1 MGPARA
7 SSTAGTNQPKGKAM
21 LRRLTSGARRAVRA
35 ALVTTLALG
44 SLHAAASAEDLIDV
58 RVIDSPQLPWA
69 NGFELI
75 DVADVKGFFK
85 EAGVNLV
92 RVPLPPDQYTSAIDA
107 RLTDVAPYADYV
119 YFINVRDKG
128 LKVKEIVA
136 SSLLIAP
143 DIGGDGLFVPANSPI
158 TKPEDLKGKTV
169 GMTNLSWSSAWFT
182 LDFLGKKGLSKED
195 VTYIAVPPP
204 QQEQSLIADEI
215 NALYAF
221 GPLDAQ
227 LKKKGGYRQ
236 LFKLSDLSGR
246 SIVRGG
252 TMAREDWIAEN
263 PEAVRRYVTAIAKAA
278 DWANKNG
285 AEVIKIGVERGRL
298 DPELAAWVYTNDGKG
313 DFSVLKWSEHGLQ
326 NKEDLTFWLELAER
340 QGLVP
345 KGKHKVED
353 LYTDE
358 FNPYANKTN

>member
-1 MGPARA
+1 MF
-7 SSTAGTNQPKGKAM
+7 
-21 LRRLTSGARRAVRA
+21 RRLTSGARFAMRTALLA
-35 ALVTTLALG
+35 AFAATALH
-44 SLHAAASAEDLIDV
+44 STASAEDLLDV

-75 DVADVKGFFK
+75 DVADAKGFFK

-107 RLTDVAPYADYV
+107 KLTDVAPYADYV

-143 DIGGDGLFVPANSPI
+143 DIGGDGLFVPEKSPI
-158 TKPEDLKGKTV
+158 TKPEDLKGKTI

-182 LDFLGKKGLSKED
+182 LDFLGKKGITKDD
-195 VTYIAVPPP
+195 VTYLAVPPP
-204 QQEQSLIADEI
+204 QQEQSLLSDELQ
-215 NALYAF
+215 ALYAF

-246 SIVRGG
+246 PIIRGG
-252 TMAREDWIAEN
+252 TMAREDWLEQN
-263 PEAVRRYVTAIAKAA
+263 PEAARRYVAAIAKAA
-278 DWANKNG
+278 DWANENG

-298 DPELAAWVYTNDGKG
+298 DPDLAPWVYTNDGKG
-313 DFSVLKWSEHGLQ
+313 DYSVLKWSQHGLQ
-326 NKEDLTFWLELAER
+326 NKEDLAFWLDLAER
-340 QGLVP
+340 QDIVP

-353 LYTDE
+353 LYTDA
-358 FNPYANKTN
+358 FNPYADKTN

>member
-1 MGPARA
+1 
-7 SSTAGTNQPKGKAM
+7 M
-21 LRRLTSGARRAVRA
+21 LNRLTHGASRAVRA
-35 ALVTTLALG
+35 ALLSTLSLGGISGAAL
-44 SLHAAASAEDLIDV
+44 AQDLIDV
-58 RVIDSPQLPWA
+58 RVIDSPQQPWA
-69 NGFELI
+69 NGYELI

-92 RVPLPPDQYTSAIDA
+92 RVALPPDQYTSAIDA
-107 RLTDVAPYADYV
+107 RLTDVAPYADYA

-136 SSLLIAP
+136 SSLLIDP
-143 DIGGDGLFVPANSPI
+143 KIGGDGLFVPEKSPI
-158 TKPEDLKGKTV
+158 TKAEDLKGKTV

-182 LDFLGKKGLSKED
+182 LDFLGKKGVGKND

-204 QQEQSLIADEI
+204 QQEQSLLADELQ
-215 NALYAF
+215 ALYAF

-246 SIVRGG
+246 TIIRGG
-252 TMAREDWIAEN
+252 TMAREDWIKEN

-278 DWANKNG
+278 DWANQHG
-285 AEVIKIGVERGRL
+285 DEVVKIGIERGKL
-298 DPELAAWVYTNDGKG
+298 DPQLAPWVYTNDGKG
-313 DFSVLKWSEHGLQ
+313 DYSVLKWSEHGLQ
-326 NKEDLTFWLELAER
+326 NKEDVAFWLDLVER
-340 QGLVP
+340 QGIVP

-358 FNPYANKTN
+358 FNPYAVKTN

>member
-1 MGPARA
+1 MF
-7 SSTAGTNQPKGKAM
+7 S
-21 LRRLTSGARRAVRA
+21 RLTHGAGRAVRA
-35 ALVTTLALG
+35 TLLSTFCLG
-44 SLHAAASAEDLIDV
+44 TLSGLAAAQDLLDV

-69 NGFELI
+69 NGWELI
-75 DVADVKGFFK
+75 DVADAKGFFK
-85 EAGVNLV
+85 DEGINLV

-107 RLTDVAPYADYV
+107 KLTDVAAYADYA

-136 SSLLIAP
+136 SSLLIDPKIA
-143 DIGGDGLFVPANSPI
+143 GDGLFVPKKSPI
-158 TKPEDLKGKTV
+158 KSPADLKGKIV
-169 GMTNLSWSSAWFT
+169 GMTNLSWSSSWFT
-182 LDFLGKKGLSKED
+182 LDFLGQKGLSKQD

-204 QQEQSLIADEI
+204 QQEQSLLADEI

-236 LFKLSDLSGR
+236 LFKLSDLAGR
-246 SIVRGG
+246 TIIRGG
-252 TMAREDWIAEN
+252 TMAREDWIAEH
-263 PEAVRRYVTAIAKAA
+263 PETVRRYVAAIAKAA
-278 DWANKNG
+278 DWANENG

-298 DPELAAWVYTNDGKG
+298 DPQLAAWVYTNDGKG

-326 NKEDLTFWLELAER
+326 NKEDIAFWLDLVER
-340 QGLVP
+340 QGIVP

-358 FNPYANKTN
+358 FNPFFVKTN